1 MLVLFGAAAAFRAAF
16 LPHMTESSVAS
27 KLAEAN
33 HPVACPPQW
42 LPVILAANAP
52 VATTNGRRL
61 FANVFA
67 TKAELKTALV
77 ANENASPMASLVK
90 DEGAVLAEGI
100 WHFKHFLTPAQVTHF
115 LDMANDPSLEWRPCV
130 GSKGTH
136 AKEKLCSIIHVEDDD
151 KLTFEFLAKLGL
163 LWGVNMTHMNRG
175 LPIVWSPPGS
185 GATAPH
191 VDMYEGNP
199 PRVFDVSNVIYLTDV
214 PPKTSRNR
222 FDKLGVAVQPSP
234 GALLSWRNTDSLG
247 KVRGEAVHHVEPL
260 PADAEARIAMQIP
273 ITLLKSFAFTEELG
287 TAAKSS
293 ADARCALPL
302 FAQQGFAQPQDE
314 DRHNIVQ
321 LDNSGRKH
329 ACNHMRNPAC
339 SRMRSIPHVTV
350 SSPACSRM
358 DSRQGSAQD
367 LRAGGHVRR
376 GLGVEPRQLERVR
389 RRARRGEAHYA
400 GCARQADPLL
410 GGGKF

>member
-1 MLVLFGAAAAFRAAF
+1 MANG
-16 LPHMTESSVAS
+16 
-27 KLAEAN
+27 LAELD
-33 HPVACPPQW
+33 HPGLVGSEGPISTTRQSGFSAIPPQW
-42 LPVILAANAP
+42 LPV
-52 VATTNGRRL
+52 
-61 FANVFA
+61 
-67 TKAELKTALV
+67 LV
-77 ANENASPMASLVK
+77 AFQALEPGQNANPSRIFK
-90 DEGAVLAEGI
+90 DEGELLAEGI
-100 WHFKHFLTPAQVTHF
+100 WHFKHFLTPDQVTHF
-115 LDMANDPSLEWRPCV
+115 LDMANNPSLEWRSCV

-136 AKEKLCSIIHVEDDD
+136 AKEKRCSIIHVEDND
-151 KLTFEFLAKLGL
+151 KLTLEFLAKLGL

-199 PRVFDVSNVIYLTDV
+199 PTVFDVSNVIYLTDV

-247 KVRGEAVHHVEPL
+247 RGRDEVVHHVEPL

-339 SRMRSIPHVTV
+339 SRIPHVTV

-389 RRARRGEAHYA
+389 RRARRGDAHYA

>member
-1 MLVLFGAAAAFRAAF
+1 MLPMIATCLLA
-16 LPHMTESSVAS
+16 SSV
-27 KLAEAN
+27 N
-33 HPVACPPQW
+33 QTC
-42 LPVILAANAP
+42 
-52 VATTNGRRL
+52 
-61 FANVFA
+61 
-67 TKAELKTALV
+67 LV
-77 ANENASPMASLVK
+77 ALSVNEKAPPMATLVK
-90 DEGAVLAEGI
+90 DEGEALAEGL

-115 LDMANDPSLEWRPCV
+115 LDLAHHPSLKWRPCV
-130 GSKGTH
+130 KWGSGIKH
-136 AKEKLCSIIHVEDDD
+136 AKEKLCSTIRVEDDD
-151 KLTFEFLAKLGL
+151 KLTLKFLAKLGL
-163 LWGVNMTHMNRG
+163 LWGVSMAHMHT

-185 GATAPH
+185 GGTAPH
-191 VDMYEGNP
+191 IDMYKDDP
-199 PRVFDVSNVIYLTDV
+199 STVFDVSNVIYLTNV
-214 PPKTSRNR
+214 PPQTARIR

-247 KVRGEAVHHVEPL
+247 RGRDEVVHHVEPL

-339 SRMRSIPHVTV
+339 SRMRSISHVTV
-350 SSPACSRM
+350 SSPACSHGLQA
-358 DSRQGSAQD
+358 RQ
-367 LRAGGHVRR
+367 RPRPTRR
-376 GLGVEPRQLERVR
+376 GACSTWTGSGTPTARASSAARATR
-389 RRARRGEAHYA
+389 RRSLCRLRSPSRPAAWRRQILTPRGKTARSSQPPWTSG
-400 GCARQADPLL
+400 
-410 GGGKF
+410 

>member
-1 MLVLFGAAAAFRAAF
+1 MLERREFRPLAPTALRCRGAQPLASHMHVPF
-16 LPHMTESSVAS
+16 LRRLWIMMLPMIATCLLASSV
-27 KLAEAN
+27 N
-33 HPVACPPQW
+33 QTC
-42 LPVILAANAP
+42 
-52 VATTNGRRL
+52 
-61 FANVFA
+61 
-67 TKAELKTALV
+67 LV
-77 ANENASPMASLVK
+77 ASSVNEKAPPMATLVK
-90 DEGAVLAEGI
+90 DEGEALAEGL

-115 LDMANDPSLEWRPCV
+115 LDLAHHPSLKWRPCV
-130 GSKGTH
+130 KWGSGIKH
-136 AKEKLCSIIHVEDDD
+136 AKEKLCSTIRVEDDD
-151 KLTFEFLAKLGL
+151 KLTLEFLAKLGL
-163 LWGVNMTHMNRG
+163 LWGVSMAHMHT

-185 GATAPH
+185 GGTAPH
-191 VDMYEGNP
+191 IDMYKDDP
-199 PRVFDVSNVIYLTDV
+199 STVFDVSNVIYLTNV
-214 PPKTSRNR
+214 PPQTARIR

-247 KVRGEAVHHVEPL
+247 RGRDEVVHHVEPL

-376 GLGVEPRQLERVR
+376 GLGVEPRQHLERVR